1 MRISDWSSD
10 VCSSDLP
17 EAHNYLRIVG
27 RSREMIISGGLNVYP
42 REIEHAALES
52 FLVREAAVVGIPSSR
67 WGEEVVMAIVPETP
81 EATDVDAVLAHLRQ
95 RLAPYKVPKQI
106 RVEIGRAHV

>member
-1 MRISDWSSD
+1 
-10 VCSSDLP
+10 
-17 EAHNYLRIVG
+17 
-27 RSREMIISGGLNVYP
+27 MIISGGLNVYP

-67 WGEEVVMAIVPETP
+67 WGEEVVMAIVPATP

-106 RVEIGRAHV
+106 SVVSALPRNQVGQVTMKELTSQGALR